1 MSFCFVLVFVFVLFL
16 ASVYP
21 YNEPNSILCFKFW
34 IDASNS
40 NIFLSSAADFAS
52 TPVAANKLT
61 IDIITAFGNIK
72 DAQVDINQ
80 DNVSIVVRIEYKPLL
95 SEISS
100 YCSSYSFIFSNR
112 FLSNSFVDFIPCF
125 FNVFKCFISFSICFN

>member
-61 IDIITAFGNIK
+61 IDIITAFGDIK
-72 DAQVDINQ
+72 EAQVDINQ
-80 DNVSIVVRIEYKPLL
+80 DIVSIVVRIEYKPLF

-100 YCSSYSFIFSNR
+100 SCSSYSYLLHS
-112 FLSNSFVDFIPCF
+112 
-125 FNVFKCFISFSICFN
+125 